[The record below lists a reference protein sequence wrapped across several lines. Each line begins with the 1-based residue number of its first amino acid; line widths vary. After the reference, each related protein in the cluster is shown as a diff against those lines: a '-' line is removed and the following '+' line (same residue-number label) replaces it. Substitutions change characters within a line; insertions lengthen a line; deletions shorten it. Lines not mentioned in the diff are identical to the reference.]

1 MFGNINK
8 NNKNFN
14 YKSDLS
20 ENSQSSRIRT
30 SRPTNRPVYT
40 NRSRRY
46 EEATYSVSSEEDS
59 EESQRPIR
67 KLKRDNVI
75 NHNETPRID
84 ESEFIK
90 KENIELKLKNEYL
103 TKLNNLSE
111 SILKT
116 TNLILDVSNE
126 QKSINARLDKLENES
141 KDRSDLES
149 INSKLENNLKNEL
162 MIVNQ
167 IADIKHKLKKLED
180 VSKNKITDIKQI
192 NEVDILPIGDNSSV
206 DTSATSS
213 TNLLV
218 EANKSDDILPKLPKI
233 EKK

>member
-1 MFGNINK
+1 MYGNINK

-14 YKSDLS
+14 FKSDLS

-40 NRSRRY
+40 NRSSRY

-67 KLKRDNVI
+67 KLKRDNIVNHN

-84 ESEFIK
+84 ELGFIK

-116 TNLILDVSNE
+116 TNLILDVANE
-126 QKSINARLDKLENES
+126 QKSINARLEKLENES
-141 KDRSDLES
+141 NHESNHLSAVNEQIRNINLKLIQESSDKSQITSQINAVFSRLE
-149 INSKLENNLKNEL
+149 KLENLP
-162 MIVNQ
+162 
-167 IADIKHKLKKLED
+167 
-180 VSKNKITDIKQI
+180 
-192 NEVDILPIGDNSSV
+192 DILPIGDNSSV

-233 EKK
+233 DKK